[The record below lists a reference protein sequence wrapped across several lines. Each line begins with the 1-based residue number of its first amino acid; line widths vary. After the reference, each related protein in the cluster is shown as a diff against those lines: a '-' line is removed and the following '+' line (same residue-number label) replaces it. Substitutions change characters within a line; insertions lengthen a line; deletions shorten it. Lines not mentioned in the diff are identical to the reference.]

1 MMKNI
6 ISYVIL
12 FFSITLVRA
21 EEFKISDDDIASADR
36 QFSKNKTLSD
46 YFFLLTPWDNP
57 LRGVPIKISNIMMDS
72 YYSDYQIDVINEF
85 GKHQII
91 KTDSELQNT
100 FKVTMSF
107 FNLFDIFY
115 ILADEDITLR
125 ENNSFVLSENQNKFR
140 NHSYGIGVN
149 YRNFRFEVGLGEI
162 KNSTYL
168 ETDTSLFYQI
178 NFEASYYK
186 YGLHVL
192 VPTKIGL
199 EIYSEFSAELFKEGQ
214 SGVIKI
220 EKGKAREFSG
230 GIVMSLFNLRFVTY
244 YLKGYRNFKFVHIFF
259 GLENEMSNR
268 YLYSRFGLKTNLE
281 F

>member
-1 MMKNI
+1 
-6 ISYVIL
+6 
-12 FFSITLVRA
+12 
-21 EEFKISDDDIASADR
+21 
-36 QFSKNKTLSD
+36 
-46 YFFLLTPWDNP
+46 
-57 LRGVPIKISNIMMDS
+57 
-72 YYSDYQIDVINEF
+72 
-85 GKHQII
+85 
-91 KTDSELQNT
+91 
-100 FKVTMSF
+100 MSF
-107 FNLFDIFY
+107 FNLFDVFY

-140 NHSYGIGVN
+140 NYSYGIGVN

-220 EKGKAREFSG
+220 EKGKTREFSG
-230 GIVMSLFNLRFVTY
+230 GLVMSLFNLRVVTY
-244 YLKGYRNFKFVHIFF
+244 YLRGYRNFKFVHNFF